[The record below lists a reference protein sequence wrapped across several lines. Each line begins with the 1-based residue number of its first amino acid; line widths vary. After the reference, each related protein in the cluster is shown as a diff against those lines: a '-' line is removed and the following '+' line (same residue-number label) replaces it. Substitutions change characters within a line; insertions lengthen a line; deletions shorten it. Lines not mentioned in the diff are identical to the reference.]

1 MRSLAVAA
9 CGLLLAGCASTP
21 KETLPPA
28 VDREPEVLIARAAP
42 PADDVDHLAKAA
54 SCVERGD
61 EPAAVPHLEA
71 HLAARPDAV
80 MIRAYLAEL
89 LLRTGRSADAR
100 TEFEQFTRQACGM
113 DGAAG
118 RHLVHAHTRLME
130 IAAESSDP
138 FAEHLHR
145 GIALLLMVRQWE
157 GEPPADHGELAEAT
171 LAKAAREL
179 RQAERRRPTDPR
191 ASVYLAE
198 VYDRLGQPTAARAA
212 ARRVTLPDA
221 SLTDAERDGLR
232 KWSGENEVTPTR
244 PE

>member
-1 MRSLAVAA
+1 MWCA
-9 CGLLLAGCASTP
+9 CGLAVVGCANTP

-28 VDREPEVLIARAAP
+28 LEPVEEVLIARAAP
-42 PADDVDHLAKAA
+42 PAEPVDHLASAA
-54 SCVERGD
+54 ACVERGD

-100 TEFEQFTRQACGM
+100 GEFEHFTRQASGM
-113 DGAAG
+113 GGEAG

-130 IAAESSDP
+130 IAAGANDP

-145 GIALLLMVRQWE
+145 GIALLLLVKRWDD
-157 GEPPADHGELAEAT
+157 EPPADGGELTEAT
-171 LAKAAREL
+171 LAEAGREL
-179 RQAERRRPTDPR
+179 RKAERRRPTDPQVN
-191 ASVYLAE
+191 VYLAE
-198 VYDRLGQPTAARAA
+198 VYERLGQAGAARTA

-221 SLTDAERDGLR
+221 GLTDAEREALR
-232 KWSGENEVTPTR
+232 RWE
-244 PE
+244 